1 MIKEGNFSLKKFP
14 SSVTIH
20 SYEKPAAK
28 NDAKGESMENI
39 KVDVIIPVYHPG
51 KEFSVLL
58 ERLTEQTVVIH
69 RIIAMNTEENYWN
82 KELEQKYPL
91 LEVHH
96 LKKSEFDH
104 GGTRAWA
111 AELSDAEIMV
121 FMTQDAVPADRNL
134 IENLVKALE
143 KEKMIA
149 AAYARQL
156 PNEMCS
162 FVERY
167 TRSFNYPEKSYV
179 RTQRD
184 LSLYGIKTFFCS
196 NVCAAY
202 KKEIYQKLGGFVRK
216 AIFNE
221 DMIYAGRLIQEG
233 YAVAYAAD
241 AKVIHSHNYSCMQQF
256 HRNFDLG
263 VSQAEHPEIFE
274 GVPSEGEGIKLVKKT
289 INYLIK
295 KRKIWLIPGVILQS
309 GCKYAGYL
317 SGKNYRKL
325 PKKVILWCTMNREY
339 WKV

>member
-58 ERLTEQTVVIH
+58 ERLTEQTAVIH

>member
-58 ERLTEQTVVIH
+58 ERLTEQTAVIH

-162 FVERY
+162 FAERY

-184 LSLYGIKTFFCS
+184 LSLDGIKTFFCS

-202 KKEIYQKLGGFVRK
+202 KKEIYQELGGFVRK
-216 AIFNE
+216 TIFNE
-221 DMIYAGRLIQEG
+221 DMIYAGKLIQMG
-233 YAVAYAAD
+233 YGIAYAAD

-263 VSQAEHPEIFE
+263 VSQAEHPEIFA

-289 INYLIK
+289 INYLIQ

-325 PKKVILWCTMNREY
+325 PRKMILWCTMNREY

>member
-1 MIKEGNFSLKKFP
+1 MKKFP

-28 NDAKGESMENI
+28 NDEKGESMENI

-58 ERLTEQTVVIH
+58 ERLTEQTAVIH

-162 FVERY
+162 FAERY

-202 KKEIYQKLGGFVRK
+202 KKEIYQELGGFVRK
-216 AIFNE
+216 TIFNE
-221 DMIYAGRLIQEG
+221 DMIYAGKLIQMG
-233 YAVAYAAD
+233 YGIAYAAD

-263 VSQAEHPEIFE
+263 VSQAEHPEIFAE
-274 GVPSEGEGIKLVKKT
+274 VPSEGEGIKLVKKT
-289 INYLIK
+289 INYLIQ

-325 PKKVILWCTMNREY
+325 PRKMILWCTMNREY
-339 WKV
+339 WNV